1 MATTK
6 RKTLKKTTNN
16 KPRASKKKEEV
27 AVEEEAVKSSFKKKN
42 LYENVPYK
50 RKEIEVSSNHKIKV
64 DENGVCI
71 DILCS
76 ECDVVVSV
84 NKNCSCSKDKVYHKM
99 GDICP
104 VINCKNMKKVYLYN
118 NIDKIWFHPD
128 SNI

>member
-1 MATTK
+1 MATAK
-6 RKTLKKTTNN
+6 RKTLKKTTNS

-27 AVEEEAVKSSFKKKN
+27 AVEEEVIKTSFKKKN
-42 LYENVPYK
+42 LYESVPYK

-84 NKNCSCSKDKVYHKM
+84 NKKCSCSKDKVIVKN
-99 GDICP
+99 GDDILS
-104 VINCKNMKKVYLYN
+104 VSCKDMKKVYFYN
-118 NIDKIWFHPD
+118 NVDKIWFHPD